1 MANLREMVEILRS
14 AGEFTRLRLLALLSE
29 GELSV
34 KDLTEILDQSQP
46 RVSRH
51 LRLLTESGLITRH
64 AEGAWAFFRLSDELE
79 SSALV
84 QHILGRL
91 DLEDE
96 LLVTDRQRLAAV
108 RRDHQ
113 ARATTFFA
121 KVAKDWDRLRT
132 LHAPDEAVEASIQQL
147 LAGAHFDMFLDL
159 GTGTGRMLEL
169 LADQFTKGIGLDAS
183 REMISV
189 ARTKFEKSGQKN
201 VQVRLGDIGDLSEYR
216 DSADFVMLHQVLH
229 HFDDPGLALQ
239 NARLSLKPGGAI
251 MVVDFMPHKLEFL
264 REEQAHRRL
273 GLSHVQMQAWARSAR
288 LEVMQSR
295 EIPHPGPDDG
305 LTVCIW
311 HLTDNSKN

>member
-1 MANLREMVEILRS
+1 MVEILRS
-14 AGEFTRLRLLALLSE
+14 AGEFTRLRLLALLAE

-79 SSALV
+79 SAALV
-84 QHILGRL
+84 EHILGRL
-91 DLEDE
+91 NLEDE
-96 LLVTDRQRLAAV
+96 LLVADRERLAAV

-113 ARATTFFA
+113 ARAATFFA

-132 LHAPDEAVEASIQQL
+132 LHAPDEAVEAAIQAML
-147 LAGAHFDMFLDL
+147 KDKFFKTFLDL

-169 LADQFTKGIGLDAS
+169 LADQYKKGVGLDAS

-189 ARTKFEKSGQKN
+189 ARTKFDKAGLKN
-201 VQVRLGDIGDLSEYR
+201 VQVRLADISDLTEYR

-229 HFDDPGLALQ
+229 HFDDPGIALRNAQLALKQ
-239 NARLSLKPGGAI
+239 GGAI

-273 GLSHVQMQAWARSAR
+273 GLSHVQMQAWARSAQ
-288 LEVMQSR
+288 LEVMQAQ

-311 HLTDNSKN
+311 HLTDKEKN

>member
-1 MANLREMVEILRS
+1 MANLREMVGILRS
-14 AGEFTRLRLLALLSE
+14 AGEYTRLRLLALLSE

-64 AEGAWAFFRLSDELE
+64 AEGAWAFFRLSDELG
-79 SSALV
+79 SAALV

-91 DLEDE
+91 DPTDE
-96 LLVTDRQRLAAV
+96 MLVADRERLAAV

-113 ARATTFFA
+113 IRAATFFA

-132 LHAPDEAVEASIQQL
+132 LHAPDEAVEASIAQL
-147 LAGAHFDMFLDL
+147 LYGQHFETFLDL

-169 LADQFTKGIGLDAS
+169 LAGQFGKGIGLDAS

-189 ARTKFEKSGQKN
+189 ARTKFERSGQKN
-201 VQVRLGDIGDLSEYR
+201 VQVRLADIGDLSEYR
-216 DSADFVMLHQVLH
+216 QSADFVMLHQVLH
-229 HFDDPGLALQ
+229 HFDDPGIALH
-239 NARLSLKPGGAI
+239 NARQALKPGGAI

-273 GLSHVQMQAWARSAR
+273 GLSHAQMQAWARGAQ
-288 LEVMQSR
+288 LDVAQAH
-295 EIPHPGPDDG
+295 EIPHPGPADG

-311 HLTDNSKN
+311 HLTDLQKN